1 MAEFDTSGLL
11 PLDTTGLV
19 PVDQQFDTSNLVPL
33 DTSGLV
39 PVDGPGGEAPLSER
53 VSAYETENP
62 FFTRMGQRLK
72 AGFLNI
78 GSSIKGTHAV
88 GEVERL
94 QNIAPFLSRIDQG
107 EKLEPPDFAGTGLLP
122 PERQRIEQY
131 QRLSPEERQNLL
143 GQWQSEIVEAAKST
157 AEMRAE
163 SAAIPRNPA
172 VADFSRAFGSKD
184 YLGATEILL
193 QNPVGIIGQVGTESA
208 PTMLAALAAGI
219 VNPLLGA
226 GVMGGSSAAQEYG
239 SSVIDYIGQQGVDTN
254 DPQALL
260 AALQNRDLVDKAAD
274 YATKRAA
281 VIGTVDA
288 LSGLVAGK
296 MLVPSQLIAGP
307 VKREAVNELVAQPIL
322 QAGMG
327 AVSEAGG
334 QLASTGKINDPAAVA
349 LEAIGEF
356 STAPIEA
363 AAFGTQRFRESAP
376 APGPQ
381 APPAAP
387 VGAAGGEPSPQAAPA
402 TIPDPGTRVGL
413 RRQGA
418 APEPVVVEAVQ
429 DGYVFFRDPD
439 GNVDAATVDDF
450 KRDLTA
456 APPATK
462 AVDAT
467 TVPTPPPEVTAAPP
481 PGTGDI
487 NDFDP
492 YAVREP
498 VKARPTEPSPQAN
511 LELPDTAKIA
521 ALQRQ
526 ARLWEV
532 AAAEAEE
539 RATRGEPGA
548 RTPEE
553 IAFMRHSAQQAAAE
567 AAAMART
574 ATPPRVSQDATAATP
589 EQMAARGMG
598 ALSAAAPAAS
608 EATTGPQTFEVAPK
622 PAPAPAQPTLEPVA
636 RSEAEVPQPA
646 LERPQQAP
654 VPWQQR
660 LRQRIAARS
669 APLNNQDLLA
679 KQLGV
684 TPQDVAKE
692 LTSIAAGR
700 NAPVQIMQGR
710 VKIDPKT
717 KQPIQSKFAGKFRY
731 TPQPTGKASQSLS
744 QFVADSGGMAPGS
757 FADEITARDL
767 DKASVK
773 FRGRLVNPT
782 ARMNVEQMA
791 DHALEAGWQI
801 PLDATGQHADTDE
814 FMNMLA
820 QDRAGRRQFY
830 ALGEEPIEQGPRP
843 ASRQARKAQAL
854 ARLKEL
860 GFEPRGTTVEELEN
874 ELDAYENIIGD
885 MPRADAP
892 ELHLGMENE
901 AVDRLDT
908 EAQDALRQEAKDDF
922 PHEYDEDWYRQ
933 EIAEGSDAAQPAAA
947 ASLPARGEQAGAE
960 REGAQVTAGRDEG
973 TAATSSSIGAETGRL
988 AATESGQARRF
999 TNLTSQASAQISS
1012 VESASSWVVDQGKAT
1027 GNEYTT
1033 VMSTDGSLILA
1044 GTSNLK
1050 DQTIFAAPTQLRTPG
1065 QTVTVLHNH
1074 PQTAALSRP
1083 DVGLLAFPGAG
1094 FVGAVS
1100 HNGKV
1105 SAAALGSSVKI
1116 PTNNDEFDAL
1126 SRWLSAS
1133 YEAVS
1138 SAFARTEPD
1147 IYKRQE
1153 LVMRTLGASG
1163 LLEYHTNHAINGD
1176 MVPAVNQAAI
1186 LARRALTNA
1195 NILTDRAGG
1204 GVLHRPTFYF
1214 SPADA
1219 LAAISKRTAE
1229 ISAGRNRAS
1238 NAGVVG
1244 KSDLSQ
1250 ANQSSPASRTGAGRN
1265 EGVSDNVESTGQFR
1279 QSGQVEID
1287 QRRLVPRAD
1296 RPAVRGVSAGLGEI
1310 LGRPGGQQ
1318 QAAAEQDRAAGDNV
1332 GAAGD
1337 RAAEDSTRFRQPSD
1351 AEGESG
1357 KYVDLKANVA
1367 ASISGTSKAAADA
1380 GAAKWVTDQGK
1391 KTGFEYGV
1399 GVSSDGTV
1407 LLAGTSNTPGRITL
1421 DTAADAVLANQ
1432 DSAVTY
1438 HHNHPKGD
1446 PLSQT
1451 DLLSLAKEGM
1461 EWVVAHGPNGELFAA
1476 RFSDGFESAISGENP
1491 EKRIALRQ
1499 GAVKA
1504 ATVNAV
1510 STMNGG
1516 YEVYDAAWRALSG
1529 AGVIDYVSTM
1539 PPSEH
1544 LQEATNEI
1552 AKSVHSTIAGFGY
1565 QFEPG
1570 TVHQQAARFSVAEG
1584 MARISGGTDTR
1595 ATEPGAAPTG
1605 ERGAPS
1611 GGGKEAREPG
1621 GEAKGAPDENL
1632 LRRTSG
1638 DETKGVIARLISDE
1652 SGALTLPDWQR
1663 IRDFFSRR
1671 KDGPWSP
1678 RRIAAEGNKVNLGQ
1692 PDTLRRMAMVG
1703 PYVYNG
1709 AHLASM
1715 DKPSAAYFNAM
1726 LNQQATRSQLET
1738 QAFEKA
1744 APYFRLS
1751 KEDMRTVDAMLEY
1764 YRLYGVTPRRTGRQL
1779 VVKIPE
1785 TRPPFGEAMPTLSK
1799 PGQILAADA
1808 KMTDAIL
1815 DLTEMFG
1822 DVWRNMHEAIARE
1835 RGYTGEFSEKAIQ
1848 ARIDGAND
1856 RHQKR
1861 AATAAMEAWRA
1872 MQETARQG
1880 YTVPLQRYGDTYIS
1894 VTPKAPED
1902 AVSINSPVHVE
1913 FIDTKSFFR
1922 NPFKSQRGGTADQS
1936 VDQRIAE
1943 LRKKF
1948 PPSKF
1953 NITSGQVT
1961 PNSVA
1966 TLDIPALERALMAM
1980 NSATDHKHDA
1990 VIDDLLHQVYQ
2001 NRMAGFRKQARNVGG
2016 YSTDFERAI
2025 ADYIRQTSSTIARL
2039 SHRDTIQSAYDATQH
2054 HADPAVRKYW
2064 ENFKH
2069 YNEREGGDFNGL
2081 RKLGFFMMMWG
2092 SPASAALDLTQTP
2105 LITQFQLASWAGI
2118 RAPKLAHE
2126 AMVEALSAIRPT
2138 ARHGLRVDLSRVG
2151 RTDAERALLK
2161 SMADEGRL
2169 GPQISREF
2177 QGSELS
2183 SRAKNARPHLKKMA
2197 VLWEYGSSM
2206 KNAAEEVNRVAAA
2219 LAAFRA
2225 AQNPQL
2231 LDKAA
2236 KVYADDQLFREQV
2249 GVKPDPAALARFFVD
2264 DTQFIA
2270 GKINRAP
2277 AMRGI
2282 GSLVFQFKNYPLNYV
2297 RLMHKNFTRMGKEGK
2312 IVGGMMLVALLMA
2325 SGLLGAPFAEDAL
2338 KGGEAIYKGITGID
2352 PMLEYNFRKWAADA
2366 GFGEYGAE
2374 LLTRGIGRNLF
2385 GADMGQRIGMGELFP
2400 SDSITD
2406 TLPLASAIISRIQE
2420 MMERGSR
2427 GQPAGATAA
2436 AANFLF
2442 GKGGYDVARA
2452 YAQTQEG
2459 IKTKYGSTVQSAA
2472 DTTLGDVA
2480 LRAMGI
2486 QPTKITRKTEKTY
2499 AGSRIAAAAND
2510 AKNRLTTELAT
2521 YIVDAGAAR
2530 EAGDKAKADEITAK
2544 LNARIAEVAQQ
2555 FAEPGTPSW
2564 QKMTIPSRTALRRR
2578 ILSIILPEVARL
2590 KATPRSARQ
2599 EVINIPYPE

>member
-1 MAEFDTSGLL
+1 MAEFDTSGLQ

-39 PVDGPGGEAPLSER
+39 PVDESTGESPLSER
-53 VSAYETENP
+53 VRAYETENP

-78 GSSIKGTHAV
+78 GSSIQGTHAV

-107 EKLEPPDFAGTGLLP
+107 EKLERPDFANTGLLD

-131 QRLSPEERQNLL
+131 QRSSPEERQKLL

-157 AEMRAE
+157 AEQRAE

-193 QNPVGIIGQVGTESA
+193 KNPVGIIGQVGTESA

-260 AALQNRDLVDKAAD
+260 AALQNRDLVGNAAD

-296 MLVPSQLIAGP
+296 MLVPGQLIAGP
-307 VKREAVNELVAQPIL
+307 VKREAVNELVAQPLL

-327 AVSEAGG
+327 AAGEAGG
-334 QLASTGKINDPAAVA
+334 QLASTGKINDPASVA
-349 LEAIGEF
+349 IEAIGEF
-356 STAPIEA
+356 ATAPVEA

-381 APPAAP
+381 AQPAAP

-413 RRQGA
+413 RREGA

-456 APPATK
+456 PPPATK

-467 TVPTPPPEVTAAPP
+467 TVPTPPPEVTAPP
-481 PGTGDI
+481 PPETGDI

-492 YAVREP
+492 YAIREP
-498 VKARPTEPSPQAN
+498 VKARPTEPSPQAKM
-511 LELPDTAKIA
+511 ELPDTAKIA

-622 PAPAPAQPTLEPVA
+622 PAPEPTQATLEPVA
-636 RSEAEVPQPA
+636 RSEAEVPQPIA
-646 LERPQQAP
+646 ERPQQPP

-717 KQPIQSKFAGKFRY
+717 KQPVQSKFAGKFRY
-731 TPQPTGKASQSLS
+731 APQPTGKVTQSLS
-744 QFVADSGGMAPGS
+744 QFVADSGGMAPAS
-757 FADEITARDL
+757 FAGEITARDL
-767 DKASVK
+767 DKASIK
-773 FRGRLVNPT
+773 FRGRLVNPA
-782 ARMNVEQMA
+782 ARMNVEMMA

-801 PLDATGQHADTDE
+801 PFDSTGQHADVDE
-814 FMNMLA
+814 FLNMLA
-820 QDRAGRRQFY
+820 QDHAGRRKFY
-830 ALGEEPIEQGPRP
+830 ALGEEPVEEGQRP
-843 ASRQARKAQAL
+843 ATRQARKAQAL

-860 GFEPRGTTVEELEN
+860 GFEPRGATVEELEN
-874 ELDAYENIIGD
+874 EVDAYENIIGE

-901 AVDRLDT
+901 AVDRLDQ

-922 PHEYDEDWYRQ
+922 PHEYDENWYRQ
-933 EIAEGSDAAQPAAA
+933 EVAEGPDATQPAAA

-960 REGAQVTAGRDEG
+960 REGAQVTPGRDEG
-973 TAATSSSIGAETGRL
+973 AAATASSIGAETGRL
-988 AATESGQARRF
+988 AATESGQTRRF
-999 TNLTSQASAQISS
+999 TDLTHQASAQISS
-1012 VESASSWVVDQGKAT
+1012 IESASSWVVEQGKST

-1033 VMSTDGSLILA
+1033 VTGPDGSLILA

-1050 DQTIFAAPTQLRTPG
+1050 DQTIFAAPIQLRTPG

-1074 PQTAALSRP
+1074 PETAALSRP
-1083 DVGLLAFPGAG
+1083 DVSLLAFPGAG
-1094 FVGAVS
+1094 FVGAIS

-1195 NILTDRAGG
+1195 NILTDRAGV
-1204 GVLHRPTFYF
+1204 GVLHRPTFYV
-1214 SPADA
+1214 SPADT

-1244 KSDLSQ
+1244 KSDLGQ
-1250 ANQSSPASRTGAGRN
+1250 ANRSGPASRTRAGRN
-1265 EGVSDNVESTGQFR
+1265 ERVSDNVESTGQFR
-1279 QSGQVEID
+1279 QPGQIEID
-1287 QRRLVPRAD
+1287 QRRLVSGAD
-1296 RPAVRGVSAGLGEI
+1296 RPAVRTTPPGVGEV
-1310 LGRPGGQQ
+1310 PG
-1318 QAAAEQDRAAGDNV
+1318 RAAGAEQGTTEQAGAPGDRV
-1332 GAAGD
+1332 GAQGN
-1337 RAAEDSTRFRQPSD
+1337 RKN
-1351 AEGESG
+1351 EGP
-1357 KYVDLKANVA
+1357 
-1367 ASISGTSKAAADA
+1367 TS
-1380 GAAKWVTDQGK
+1380 
-1391 KTGFEYGV
+1391 
-1399 GVSSDGTV
+1399 
-1407 LLAGTSNTPGRITL
+1407 
-1421 DTAADAVLANQ
+1421 
-1432 DSAVTY
+1432 
-1438 HHNHPKGD
+1438 
-1446 PLSQT
+1446 
-1451 DLLSLAKEGM
+1451 
-1461 EWVVAHGPNGELFAA
+1461 
-1476 RFSDGFESAISGENP
+1476 
-1491 EKRIALRQ
+1491 
-1499 GAVKA
+1499 
-1504 ATVNAV
+1504 
-1510 STMNGG
+1510 
-1516 YEVYDAAWRALSG
+1516 
-1529 AGVIDYVSTM
+1529 
-1539 PPSEH
+1539 
-1544 LQEATNEI
+1544 
-1552 AKSVHSTIAGFGY
+1552 
-1565 QFEPG
+1565 
-1570 TVHQQAARFSVAEG
+1570 
-1584 MARISGGTDTR
+1584 
-1595 ATEPGAAPTG
+1595 
-1605 ERGAPS
+1605 
-1611 GGGKEAREPG
+1611 
-1621 GEAKGAPDENL
+1621 
-1632 LRRTSG
+1632 
-1638 DETKGVIARLISDE
+1638 VIARLIADE
-1652 SGALTLPDWQR
+1652 SGALTAPDWKR
-1663 IRDFFSRR
+1663 IKETFTNLRGA
-1671 KDGPWSP
+1671 KTPKQ
-1678 RRIAAEGNKVNLGQ
+1678 IAAQANAVPIGH
-1692 PDTLRRMAMVG
+1692 PDTLRRVAMVG

-1709 AHLASM
+1709 AWLASQ
-1715 DKPSAAYFNAM
+1715 DRPSAVYFNAL

-1835 RGYTGEFSEKAIQ
+1835 RGYTREFSEKAIQ
-1848 ARIDGAND
+1848 AQIDGAND
-1856 RHQKR
+1856 RRQKR
-1861 AATAAMEAWRA
+1861 AAETAMDVWRA

-1936 VDQRIAE
+1936 VDQRMAE

-1953 NITSGQVT
+1953 NISSGQVT

-1980 NSATDHKHDA
+1980 NSATDHKHEA

-2039 SHRDTIQSAYDATQH
+2039 SYRDTIQSAYDATQH

-2126 AMVEALSAIRPT
+2126 AMVEALSAVRPT

-2161 SMADEGRL
+2161 SMAAEGRL

-2183 SRAKNARPHLKKMA
+2183 TRARNARPHLKKMA

-2236 KVYADDQLFREQV
+2236 KVYADDQLFREQM
-2249 GVKPDPAALARFFVD
+2249 GTKPDPAALARFFVD

-2312 IVGGMMLVALLMA
+2312 IIGGMMLVALLMA

-2338 KGGEAIYKGITGID
+2338 KGGEAIYKSITGID

-2374 LLTRGIGRNLF
+2374 LLTRGIGRDLF

-2406 TLPLASAIISRIQE
+2406 TLPLASAIISRVQE
-2420 MMERGSR
+2420 TMERGSR

-2442 GKGGYDVARA
+2442 GKGGYDLARA
-2452 YAQTQEG
+2452 YAQTKEG
-2459 IKTKYGSTVQSAA
+2459 VKTKYGSTIQSAA

-2480 LRAMGI
+2480 LRALGI

-2499 AGSRIAAAAND
+2499 AGTRIAAAAND

-2530 EAGDKAKADEITAK
+2530 EAGDKARADEITAK

-2555 FAEPGTPSW
+2555 FADPGTPPW
-2564 QKMTIPSRTALRRR
+2564 QKLTVPSRTALRRR

-2590 KATPRSARQ
+2590 KATPRPARQ
-2599 EVINIPYPE
+2599 EIMNIPYPE

>member
-1 MAEFDTSGLL
+1 MAQPQPTLPPGFQLDPVQSLPPGFQLDPIEALPPGFQVDSGVPVEEPSGEHGFGAAFTSALKQTG
-11 PLDTTGLV
+11 PTIGSGVEAMGKTAGLDTI
-19 PVDQQFDTSNLVPL
+19 
-33 DTSGLV
+33 
-39 PVDGPGGEAPLSER
+39 
-53 VSAYETENP
+53 
-62 FFTRMGQRLK
+62 TRMGQWLEEKTRLPDGGYRPLTWQDIHDIPGAWDWLK
-72 AGFLNI
+72 EQAGAGIGSTIPSVVTGLAGAGLGGVVGSVVPGPGTALGAAGGGIAGAASTAVPLNI
-78 GSSIKGTHAV
+78 GDAYQQFKAEGIPDETAAKAATYVGAAISIPDVISTATLTKPFTATARKMAIQAV
-88 GEVERL
+88 VKTV
-94 QNIAPFLSRIDQG
+94 A
-107 EKLEPPDFAGTGLLP
+107 
-122 PERQRIEQY
+122 QRIKE
-131 QRLSPEERQNLL
+131 
-143 GQWQSEIVEAAKST
+143 
-157 AEMRAE
+157 
-163 SAAIPRNPA
+163 
-172 VADFSRAFGSKD
+172 
-184 YLGATEILL
+184 
-193 QNPVGIIGQVGTESA
+193 
-208 PTMLAALAAGI
+208 
-219 VNPLLGA
+219 
-226 GVMGGSSAAQEYG
+226 
-239 SSVIDYIGQQGVDTN
+239 
-254 DPQALL
+254 
-260 AALQNRDLVDKAAD
+260 
-274 YATKRAA
+274 
-281 VIGTVDA
+281 
-288 LSGLVAGK
+288 GL
-296 MLVPSQLIAGP
+296 
-307 VKREAVNELVAQPIL
+307 
-322 QAGMG
+322 
-327 AVSEAGG
+327 
-334 QLASTGKINDPAAVA
+334 T
-349 LEAIGEF
+349 
-356 STAPIEA
+356 IEA
-363 AAFGTQRFRESAP
+363 ATEGLQQTMQEAAAAALGGNAPLAQRVENVVSSVVGGAVGGGTVAGAGGVYDKVMPAQESAP

-381 APPAAP
+381 AQPAAP

-413 RRQGA
+413 RREGA
-418 APEPVVVEAVQ
+418 APEPVVVEAIQ

-456 APPATK
+456 PPPATK

-467 TVPTPPPEVTAAPP
+467 TVPTPPPEVTAPP
-481 PGTGDI
+481 PPETGDI

-492 YAVREP
+492 YAIREP
-498 VKARPTEPSPQAN
+498 VKARPAEPSPQAKM
-511 LELPDTAKIA
+511 ELPDTAKIA

-532 AAAEAEE
+532 AATEAEE
-539 RATRGEPGA
+539 RATRGEAGA

-574 ATPPRVSQDATAATP
+574 ATPPRVSHDATAATP

-608 EATTGPQTFEVAPK
+608 EATTGAQTFEVVPK
-622 PAPAPAQPTLEPVA
+622 PAPAPTQPELAPVA
-636 RSEAEVPQPA
+636 RSEAEVPQPVP
-646 LERPQQAP
+646 ERPQEPP

-660 LRQRIAARS
+660 LRRRIAARS

-717 KQPIQSKFAGKFRY
+717 KQPVQSKFAGKFRY
-731 TPQPTGKASQSLS
+731 APQPTGKVAQSLS
-744 QFVADSGGMAPGS
+744 QFVADNGGMAPAS
-757 FADEITARDL
+757 FAGEVAARDL
-767 DKASVK
+767 DKASIK
-773 FRGRLVNPT
+773 FRGRLVNPA
-782 ARMNVEQMA
+782 ARMNVEMMA

-801 PLDATGQHADTDE
+801 PLDSTGQHADVDE
-814 FMNMLA
+814 FLNMLA
-820 QDRAGRRQFY
+820 QDHAGRRKFY
-830 ALGEEPIEQGPRP
+830 ALGEEPVEEGPRP
-843 ASRQARKAQAL
+843 ATRQARKAQAL

-874 ELDAYENIIGD
+874 EVDAYENIIGE

-901 AVDRLDT
+901 AVDRLDQ

-933 EIAEGSDAAQPAAA
+933 EIAEGYDAAQPAAA

-960 REGAQVTAGRDEG
+960 REGAQVASGRDEG
-973 TAATSSSIGAETGRL
+973 AAATARGAGEFRQPGQVGRPGEWVDLRTEVESITSGLSPQDSVAAIRKWVADKTAETGFEHLVLASADGKPL
-988 AATESGQARRF
+988 AAGT
-999 TNLTSQASAQISS
+999 TNEPNRVALDEKSSLLYLDANNPVSNFHGHPGNGPLSSADMKSLPWRGAGS
-1012 VESASSWVVDQGKAT
+1012 VTAYGIDGSFSSASLTPKAKSELEKLGDRT
-1027 GNEYTT
+1027 RLN
-1033 VMSTDGSLILA
+1033 SF
-1044 GTSNLK
+1044 
-1050 DQTIFAAPTQLRTPG
+1050 FAAIDMADIVARQAYPDD
-1065 QTVTVLHNH
+1065 
-1074 PQTAALSRP
+1074 AYSR
-1083 DVGLLAFPGAG
+1083 
-1094 FVGAVS
+1094 
-1100 HNGKV
+1100 H
-1105 SAAALGSSVKI
+1105 
-1116 PTNNDEFDAL
+1116 
-1126 SRWLSAS
+1126 
-1133 YEAVS
+1133 EAVWRAMHDAGIIDYS
-1138 SAFARTEPD
+1138 SSRSEPD
-1147 IYKRQE
+1147 GFQNAKQRIARSAIAQ
-1153 LVMRTLGASG
+1153 LG
-1163 LLEYHTNHAINGD
+1163 
-1176 MVPAVNQAAI
+1176 
-1186 LARRALTNA
+1186 
-1195 NILTDRAGG
+1195 
-1204 GVLHRPTFYF
+1204 
-1214 SPADA
+1214 
-1219 LAAISKRTAE
+1219 
-1229 ISAGRNRAS
+1229 
-1238 NAGVVG
+1238 
-1244 KSDLSQ
+1244 
-1250 ANQSSPASRTGAGRN
+1250 
-1265 EGVSDNVESTGQFR
+1265 
-1279 QSGQVEID
+1279 ID
-1287 QRRLVPRAD
+1287 QRRLLSGAD
-1296 RPAVRGVSAGLGEI
+1296 RPAVRTTPPGVGEVPGRAAGAEQG
-1310 LGRPGGQQ
+1310 
-1318 QAAAEQDRAAGDNV
+1318 AAEQAGAPGDRV
-1332 GAAGD
+1332 GAQGN
-1337 RAAEDSTRFRQPSD
+1337 RKN
-1351 AEGESG
+1351 EGP
-1357 KYVDLKANVA
+1357 
-1367 ASISGTSKAAADA
+1367 TS
-1380 GAAKWVTDQGK
+1380 
-1391 KTGFEYGV
+1391 
-1399 GVSSDGTV
+1399 
-1407 LLAGTSNTPGRITL
+1407 
-1421 DTAADAVLANQ
+1421 
-1432 DSAVTY
+1432 
-1438 HHNHPKGD
+1438 
-1446 PLSQT
+1446 
-1451 DLLSLAKEGM
+1451 
-1461 EWVVAHGPNGELFAA
+1461 
-1476 RFSDGFESAISGENP
+1476 
-1491 EKRIALRQ
+1491 
-1499 GAVKA
+1499 
-1504 ATVNAV
+1504 
-1510 STMNGG
+1510 
-1516 YEVYDAAWRALSG
+1516 
-1529 AGVIDYVSTM
+1529 
-1539 PPSEH
+1539 
-1544 LQEATNEI
+1544 
-1552 AKSVHSTIAGFGY
+1552 
-1565 QFEPG
+1565 
-1570 TVHQQAARFSVAEG
+1570 
-1584 MARISGGTDTR
+1584 
-1595 ATEPGAAPTG
+1595 
-1605 ERGAPS
+1605 
-1611 GGGKEAREPG
+1611 
-1621 GEAKGAPDENL
+1621 
-1632 LRRTSG
+1632 
-1638 DETKGVIARLISDE
+1638 VIARLLKDE
-1652 SGALTLPDWQR
+1652 SGALTAPDWKR
-1663 IRDFFSRR
+1663 IKEFFTNLRGA
-1671 KDGPWSP
+1671 KTPKQ
-1678 RRIAAEGNKVNLGQ
+1678 IAAQANAVPIGH
-1692 PDTLRRMAMVG
+1692 PDTLRRVAMVG

-1709 AHLASM
+1709 AWLASQ
-1715 DKPSAAYFNAM
+1715 DRPSAVYFNAL

-1835 RGYTGEFSEKAIQ
+1835 RGYTGAFNEKAIQ
-1848 ARIDGAND
+1848 AQIDGAKD

-1861 AATAAMEAWRA
+1861 AAEAAMDVWRA

-1913 FIDTKSFFR
+1913 FIDTKSFLR
-1922 NPFKSQRGGTADQS
+1922 NPFKSQRGGTTDQS
-1936 VDQRIAE
+1936 VDQRMAE

-1953 NITSGQVT
+1953 NISSGQVT

-1980 NSATDHKHDA
+1980 NSATDHKHEA
-1990 VIDDLLHQVYQ
+1990 VVDDLLHQVYQ

-2069 YNEREGGDFNGL
+2069 YNEREGGDWNGL

-2126 AMVEALSAIRPT
+2126 AMVEALSAVRPT

-2161 SMADEGRL
+2161 SMAAEGRL

-2183 SRAKNARPHLKKMA
+2183 TRARNARPHLKKMA

-2249 GVKPDPAALARFFVD
+2249 GAKPDPATLARFFVD

-2277 AMRGI
+2277 AMRRI

-2338 KGGEAIYKGITGID
+2338 KGGEAIYKIITGID

-2374 LLTRGIGRNLF
+2374 LLTRGIGRDLF

-2406 TLPLASAIISRIQE
+2406 TLPLASSIISRIQE
-2420 MMERGSR
+2420 TMERGSR

-2442 GKGGYDVARA
+2442 GKGGYDLARA

-2480 LRAMGI
+2480 LRALGI

-2499 AGSRIAAAAND
+2499 AGTRIAAAAND

-2564 QKMTIPSRTALRRR
+2564 QKLTVPSRTALRRR

-2590 KATPRSARQ
+2590 KATPRPARQ
-2599 EVINIPYPE
+2599 EIMNIPYPE